1 MQWQDINLTVHV
13 ELCFGVVSKEVIH
26 PKDIIT
32 ARFLEL
38 MAIEEE
44 MGEEIGEEPKETVV
58 SVY

>member
-1 MQWQDINLTVHV
+1 VHV